1 MDKTMPEL
9 TNCDTTDTTDT
20 TDTARP
26 YIRAS
31 KV

>member
-20 TDTARP
+20 ARP